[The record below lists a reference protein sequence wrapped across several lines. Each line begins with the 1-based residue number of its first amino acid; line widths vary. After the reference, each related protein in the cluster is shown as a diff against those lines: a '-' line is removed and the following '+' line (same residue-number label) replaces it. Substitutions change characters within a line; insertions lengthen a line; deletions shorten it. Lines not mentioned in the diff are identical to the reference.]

1 MFGVLRVD
9 WNQVLFL
16 PNQVQCYMGTWIVR
30 LRLEKAIGDLTDLIG
45 KTSLDGT
52 LACIVHGVERVI

>member
-30 LRLEKAIGDLTDLIG
+30 LRLEKAIGDLTDSIG
-45 KTSLDGT
+45 EDKFGWDVGLHRTWSG
-52 LACIVHGVERVI
+52 E